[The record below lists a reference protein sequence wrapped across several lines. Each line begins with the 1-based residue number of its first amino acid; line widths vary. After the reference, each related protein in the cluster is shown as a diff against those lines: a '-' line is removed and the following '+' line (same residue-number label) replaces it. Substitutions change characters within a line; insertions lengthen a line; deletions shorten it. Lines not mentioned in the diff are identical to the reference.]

1 MSTPVPA
8 AADGSARDTQRV
20 LLLAAAERLFAD
32 RGIDAVS
39 LRSVMAE
46 AGTNVAA
53 VHYHFGTKQALVEA
67 LVHTR
72 SDEVGSRREPL
83 LVALEAAPAPSA
95 RGIAEAFVRPVA
107 DLALAGDDAWVRFVH
122 RVVAERHPA
131 FALLDATFAPQ
142 AVRIGALV
150 QRVSPDA
157 DLVTVRFRLAEAM
170 TTTFRVLGDLDAV
183 ARGVRP
189 RGPRVSD
196 EVLVDHLVDLVTAVL
211 EGPRS

>member
-1 MSTPVPA
+1 MVT

-32 RGIDAVS
+32 RGVDAVS

-46 AGTNVAA
+46 AGTNVAS
-53 VHYHFGTKQALVEA
+53 VHYHFGTKQSLVEA
-67 LVHTR
+67 LVQQR
-72 SDEVGSRREPL
+72 SGEVGRLREPL
-83 LVALEAAPAPSA
+83 LAALEAADAPTT
-95 RGIAEAFVRPVA
+95 RGVAEAFVHPVA

-131 FALLDATFAPQ
+131 FALLDETFAPQ
-142 AVRIGALV
+142 ALRIGALV
-150 QRVSPDA
+150 QRLAPDA

-183 ARGVRP
+183 ARAVQP
-189 RGPRVSD
+189 RGPRVRD
-196 EVLVDHLVDLVTAVL
+196 EVLVAHLVDLVTAVL

>member
-1 MSTPVPA
+1 MVT
-8 AADGSARDTQRV
+8 AADGAARDTQRV

-32 RGIDAVS
+32 RGVDAVS

-46 AGTNVAA
+46 AGTNVAS

-67 LVHTR
+67 LVQAR
-72 SDEVGSRREPL
+72 SGEVGRLREPL
-83 LVALEAAPAPSA
+83 LAALEASA
-95 RGIAEAFVRPVA
+95 SPTTRGVAEAFVRPVA

-131 FALLDATFAPQ
+131 FALLDETFAPQ
-142 AVRIGALV
+142 ALRIGALV
-150 QRVSPDA
+150 QRLIPDA

-183 ARGVRP
+183 ARAVQP

-196 EVLVDHLVDLVTAVL
+196 EVLVAHLVDLVTAVL

>member
-1 MSTPVPA
+1 M
-8 AADGSARDTQRV
+8 

-46 AGTNVAA
+46 AGTNVAS

-72 SDEVGSRREPL
+72 SGEVGRRREPL
-83 LVALEAAPAPSA
+83 LATLEAADDAPTA
-95 RGIAEAFVRPVA
+95 RGVAEAFVRPVA

-122 RVVAERHPA
+122 RIVAERHPA
-131 FALLDATFAPQ
+131 FTLLDDTFAPQ
-142 AVRIGALV
+142 AVRIGALL
-150 QRVSPDA
+150 QRISPDA

-183 ARGVRP
+183 TRAVRP
-189 RGPRVSD
+189 RGARVAD
-196 EVLVDHLVDLVTAVL
+196 EVLVAQLIDLVTAVL
-211 EGPRS
+211 QGPRG

>member
-1 MSTPVPA
+1 
-8 AADGSARDTQRV
+8 V

-46 AGTNVAA
+46 AGTNVAS

-72 SDEVGSRREPL
+72 SGEVGRRREPL
-83 LVALEAAPAPSA
+83 LATLEAADDAPTA
-95 RGIAEAFVRPVA
+95 RGVAEAFVRPVA

-122 RVVAERHPA
+122 RIVAERHPA
-131 FALLDATFAPQ
+131 FTLLDDTFAPQ
-142 AVRIGALV
+142 AVRIGALL
-150 QRVSPDA
+150 QRISPDA

-183 ARGVRP
+183 TRAVRP
-189 RGPRVSD
+189 RGARVAD
-196 EVLVDHLVDLVTAVL
+196 EVLVAQLIDLVTAVL
-211 EGPRS
+211 QGPRG